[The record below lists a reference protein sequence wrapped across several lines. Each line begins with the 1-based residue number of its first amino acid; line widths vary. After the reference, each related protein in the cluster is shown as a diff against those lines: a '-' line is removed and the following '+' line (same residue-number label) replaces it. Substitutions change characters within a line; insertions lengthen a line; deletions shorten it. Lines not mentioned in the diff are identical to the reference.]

1 MNIEQYLGRPL
12 KGIAALIGATVT
24 LAACNTSALSD
35 TTGASQV
42 ALIKVESFEICP
54 DNSRDSGVKLIDN
67 AKAWQ
72 GFVDS
77 AAQRAPGLADWK
89 PNFATSR
96 VVLVKL
102 GSKPSAGYGVNAIDA
117 KFKPASDELVLT
129 VQSTKPEPGSLN
141 ASVLTSPC
149 LLANL
154 AHAKFKTLSVFDLTE
169 GKTLPGRP

>member
-1 MNIEQYLGRPL
+1 MNIERNVGRQLKNVATLLG
-12 KGIAALIGATVT
+12 AAVVLT
-24 LAACNTSALSD
+24 ACNTSALSD

-42 ALIKVESFEICP
+42 ALIKVESFAICP

-72 GFVDS
+72 AFVDS
-77 AAQRAPGLADWK
+77 ATQRAPGLSEWK

-96 VVLVKL
+96 MVLVKL

-117 KFKPASDELVLT
+117 KFKPAGDELVLT

-154 AHAKFKTLSVFDLTE
+154 AHTKFKTLSVFDLTE
-169 GKTLPGRP
+169 GKTVISRP